1 MMYCSNCGAKIEE
14 GSKFCTNCGVPLSA
28 QKQPAMREAP
38 QKPSQPAMREAPQKP
53 SQPQIK
59 LELPNESQP
68 SQQAMKPH
76 LTLTN
81 DGAPA
86 DTKPAQSSSKIQLDI
101 DPPIVE
107 PPFDVGIK
115 PENAGI
121 SHAAAQQPRQ
131 TGAAVGGAATTQI
144 PRDAAA
150 TYAAAANTQAQPDAA
165 QMYADSHR
173 SQAADSKA
181 ATPRD
186 GRGKYILKR
195 LLFFGIALVIAIA
208 SAFLLR
214 IAFPRIGGDYSRG
227 MDRVL
232 GGLGATAFILIA
244 SLIIAFIIGMLAGLA
259 KGHTG
264 KNVVRVISVI
274 LRAFVPMSLGY
285 ILIETFAVQTRLL
298 PVRSNDMIGMILPM
312 LSMILPLAGFLMN
325 AAVSNGHRTTFAGGI
340 GAVAAWIAD
349 HIVIIVLFEVIVEW
363 MFMVP
368 GLGYLTQRSIMNLD
382 VSTLFAGVLAL
393 MILILLLKLINDIIA
408 SLAAGGD
415 PTEQVFGVRFKVSGQ
430 AGATAGQ
437 SGTSAVAGARGQ
449 IKKDKSGKVL
459 LIIGIICA
467 GLVVAGA
474 IAMAFTS
481 THTPEEIDINGAF
494 LAPGQRGHILGTDGM
509 GRDIYALLASGV
521 FYTILGAF
529 VNTIIAIILGV
540 GFGLLAGFLR
550 GAGAEVFK
558 AIRYIFGFGA
568 PLAIMIFILL
578 IIRGSIIPAMGLVGL
593 YGWGGIADRL
603 AGAIKAKKAHPGEKT
618 SLILPVLEQVVH
630 TFCIAVI
637 GITVMGM
644 SGLLSYFPH
653 MQTLGT
659 LLASSQEY
667 LVSYPFLA
675 VAPAFA
681 LTIILAAFFL
691 MHAGLSARERYLK

>member
-14 GSKFCTNCGVPLSA
+14 GSKFCTNCGVSLSA
-28 QKQPAMREAP
+28 QK
-38 QKPSQPAMREAPQKP
+38 QPAMREAPQKP

-86 DTKPAQSSSKIQLDI
+86 NTQPAQPASNIQLDI

-131 TGAAVGGAATTQI
+131 TGAAA
-144 PRDAAA
+144 
-150 TYAAAANTQAQPDAA
+150 YAAGASTQATAASNTQAQPDAA

-173 SQAADSKA
+173 SQAAVSKA

-312 LSMILPLAGFLMN
+312 LTMILPLAGFLMN

-368 GLGYLTQRSIMNLD
+368 GLGYLTQRSIMNMD
-382 VSTLFAGVLAL
+382 VSTLFTGVLAL

-415 PTEQVFGVRFKVSGQ
+415 PTEQVFGVRFKVSSQ
-430 AGATAGQ
+430 AGANAGQ
-437 SGTSAVAGARGQ
+437 SGTSAFAGARGQ

-459 LIIGIICA
+459 LIVGIICA
-467 GLVVAGA
+467 GVVVAGA

-481 THTPEEIDINGAF
+481 THTPEQMDINGAF

-521 FYTILGAF
+521 FYTILGAL

-578 IIRGSIIPAMGLVGL
+578 IIRGSIIPAMVLVGL

-630 TFCIAVI
+630 TFCIAII

-691 MHAGLSARERYLK
+691 LHAGLSARERYLK

>member
-1 MMYCSNCGAKIEE
+1 
-14 GSKFCTNCGVPLSA
+14 
-28 QKQPAMREAP
+28 
-38 QKPSQPAMREAPQKP
+38 
-53 SQPQIK
+53 
-59 LELPNESQP
+59 
-68 SQQAMKPH
+68 
-76 LTLTN
+76 
-81 DGAPA
+81 
-86 DTKPAQSSSKIQLDI
+86 
-101 DPPIVE
+101 
-107 PPFDVGIK
+107 
-115 PENAGI
+115 
-121 SHAAAQQPRQ
+121 
-131 TGAAVGGAATTQI
+131 
-144 PRDAAA
+144 
-150 TYAAAANTQAQPDAA
+150 
-165 QMYADSHR
+165 MYADSHR
-173 SQAADSKA
+173 SQAAASKA
-181 ATPRD
+181 TTPRD

-244 SLIIAFIIGMLAGLA
+244 SLIVAFIIGMLAGLA

-298 PVRSNDMIGMILPM
+298 PVRSNNMIGMILPM

-368 GLGYLTQRSIMNLD
+368 GLGYLTQRSIVNMD
-382 VSTLFAGVLAL
+382 VSTLFTGVLAL

-415 PTEQVFGVRFKVSGQ
+415 PTEQVFGVRFKVSSQ

-521 FYTILGAF
+521 FYTILGTF

-653 MQTLGT
+653 MQTLGS

>member
-59 LELPNESQP
+59 LELPNEPQP

-86 DTKPAQSSSKIQLDI
+86 DTKQEQSSSKIQLDI

-131 TGAAVGGAATTQI
+131 TGAAAYAAGASTQAT
-144 PRDAAA
+144 
-150 TYAAAANTQAQPDAA
+150 AAANTQAQPDAA

-173 SQAADSKA
+173 SQAAASKA
-181 ATPRD
+181 TTPRD

-232 GGLGATAFILIA
+232 EGLGATAFILIA
-244 SLIIAFIIGMLAGLA
+244 SLIVAFIIGMLAGLA

-298 PVRSNDMIGMILPM
+298 PVRSNDMIGMILPL

-368 GLGYLTQRSIMNLD
+368 GLGYLTQRSIMNMD

-415 PTEQVFGVRFKVSGQ
+415 PTEQVFGVRFKVSSQ

-481 THTPEEIDINGAF
+481 THTPEQMDINGAF

-521 FYTILGAF
+521 FYTILGAL

-691 MHAGLSARERYLK
+691 LHAGLSARERYLK

>member
-14 GSKFCTNCGVPLSA
+14 GSKFCTNCGVSLSA
-28 QKQPAMREAP
+28 QKQPAMH
-38 QKPSQPAMREAPQKP
+38 EAPQKP

-59 LELPNESQP
+59 LELPSESQP
-68 SQQAMKPH
+68 SQ
-76 LTLTN
+76 
-81 DGAPA
+81 PA
-86 DTKPAQSSSKIQLDI
+86 SNIQLDI

-115 PENAGI
+115 PEA
-121 SHAAAQQPRQ
+121 
-131 TGAAVGGAATTQI
+131 
-144 PRDAAA
+144 
-150 TYAAAANTQAQPDAA
+150 PDAA

-173 SQAADSKA
+173 SQAAASKA

-195 LLFFGIALVIAIA
+195 LLFFGIALVSAIA

-227 MDRVL
+227 MDRVQ

-312 LSMILPLAGFLMN
+312 LTMILPLAGFLMN

-368 GLGYLTQRSIMNLD
+368 GLGYLTQRSIMNMD
-382 VSTLFAGVLAL
+382 VSTLFSGVLAL

-415 PTEQVFGVRFKVSGQ
+415 PTEQVFGVRFKVSSQ
-430 AGATAGQ
+430 AGVTAGQ
-437 SGTSAVAGARGQ
+437 SGTSAFAGARGQ

-459 LIIGIICA
+459 LIVGIICA
-467 GLVVAGA
+467 GVVVAGA

-481 THTPEEIDINGAF
+481 THTPEQMDINGAF

-521 FYTILGAF
+521 FYTILGAL

-550 GAGAEVFK
+550 GGGAEVFK

-578 IIRGSIIPAMGLVGL
+578 IIRGSIIPAMVLVGL

-630 TFCIAVI
+630 TFCIAII

-691 MHAGLSARERYLK
+691 LHAGLSARERYLK

>member
-1 MMYCSNCGAKIEE
+1 
-14 GSKFCTNCGVPLSA
+14 
-28 QKQPAMREAP
+28 
-38 QKPSQPAMREAPQKP
+38 
-53 SQPQIK
+53 
-59 LELPNESQP
+59 
-68 SQQAMKPH
+68 
-76 LTLTN
+76 
-81 DGAPA
+81 
-86 DTKPAQSSSKIQLDI
+86 
-101 DPPIVE
+101 
-107 PPFDVGIK
+107 
-115 PENAGI
+115 
-121 SHAAAQQPRQ
+121 
-131 TGAAVGGAATTQI
+131 
-144 PRDAAA
+144 
-150 TYAAAANTQAQPDAA
+150 
-165 QMYADSHR
+165 MYADSHR
-173 SQAADSKA
+173 SQAAASKA

-312 LSMILPLAGFLMN
+312 LTMILPLAGFLMN

-368 GLGYLTQRSIMNLD
+368 GLGYLTQRSIMNMD
-382 VSTLFAGVLAL
+382 VSTLFSGVLAL

-408 SLAAGGD
+408 SLASGGD
-415 PTEQVFGVRFKVSGQ
+415 PTEQVFGVRFKVSSQAGVVSSQ
-430 AGATAGQ
+430 AGANAGQ
-437 SGTSAVAGARGQ
+437 SGTSAFAGARGQ

-467 GLVVAGA
+467 GVVVAGA

-481 THTPEEIDINGAF
+481 THTPDQIDINGAF

-550 GAGAEVFK
+550 GGGAEVFK

-578 IIRGSIIPAMGLVGL
+578 IIRGSIIPAMVLVGL

-637 GITVMGM
+637 GIVIMGM

-691 MHAGLSARERYLK
+691 LHAGLSARERYLK

>member
-28 QKQPAMREAP
+28 QKQPAMHEAP
-38 QKPSQPAMREAPQKP
+38 QKPSQPAMHEAPQKP

-68 SQQAMKPH
+68 SQ
-76 LTLTN
+76 
-81 DGAPA
+81 PA
-86 DTKPAQSSSKIQLDI
+86 SNIQLDI

-115 PENAGI
+115 PE
-121 SHAAAQQPRQ
+121 
-131 TGAAVGGAATTQI
+131 TT
-144 PRDAAA
+144 
-150 TYAAAANTQAQPDAA
+150 DAA

-173 SQAADSKA
+173 SQAAGSKA

-312 LSMILPLAGFLMN
+312 LTMILPLAGFLMN

-368 GLGYLTQRSIMNLD
+368 GLGYLTQRSIMNMD
-382 VSTLFAGVLAL
+382 VSTLFTGVLAL

-415 PTEQVFGVRFKVSGQ
+415 PTEQVFGVRFKVSSQAGVVSSQ
-430 AGATAGQ
+430 AGANAGQ
-437 SGTSAVAGARGQ
+437 SGTSAFAGARGQ

-467 GLVVAGA
+467 GVV
-474 IAMAFTS
+474 
-481 THTPEEIDINGAF
+481 IN
-494 LAPGQRGHILGTDGM
+494 
-509 GRDIYALLASGV
+509 
-521 FYTILGAF
+521 
-529 VNTIIAIILGV
+529 
-540 GFGLLAGFLR
+540 
-550 GAGAEVFK
+550 
-558 AIRYIFGFGA
+558 
-568 PLAIMIFILL
+568 
-578 IIRGSIIPAMGLVGL
+578 PA
-593 YGWGGIADRL
+593 R
-603 AGAIKAKKAHPGEKT
+603 
-618 SLILPVLEQVVH
+618 
-630 TFCIAVI
+630 CC
-637 GITVMGM
+637 
-644 SGLLSYFPH
+644 
-653 MQTLGT
+653 
-659 LLASSQEY
+659 
-667 LVSYPFLA
+667 
-675 VAPAFA
+675 
-681 LTIILAAFFL
+681 
-691 MHAGLSARERYLK
+691 

>member
-1 MMYCSNCGAKIEE
+1 
-14 GSKFCTNCGVPLSA
+14 
-28 QKQPAMREAP
+28 
-38 QKPSQPAMREAPQKP
+38 
-53 SQPQIK
+53 
-59 LELPNESQP
+59 
-68 SQQAMKPH
+68 
-76 LTLTN
+76 
-81 DGAPA
+81 
-86 DTKPAQSSSKIQLDI
+86 
-101 DPPIVE
+101 
-107 PPFDVGIK
+107 
-115 PENAGI
+115 
-121 SHAAAQQPRQ
+121 
-131 TGAAVGGAATTQI
+131 
-144 PRDAAA
+144 
-150 TYAAAANTQAQPDAA
+150 
-165 QMYADSHR
+165 MYADSHR
-173 SQAADSKA
+173 SQAAASKA
-181 ATPRD
+181 TTPRD

-244 SLIIAFIIGMLAGLA
+244 SLIVAFIIGMLAGLA

-285 ILIETFAVQTRLL
+285 ILIETFAVQTSLL
-298 PVRSNDMIGMILPM
+298 PVRSNDMIGMILPL

-325 AAVSNGHRTTFAGGI
+325 AAVSNGHRTTFASGI

-368 GLGYLTQRSIMNLD
+368 GLGYLTQRSIVNMD
-382 VSTLFAGVLAL
+382 VSTLFTGVLAL

-415 PTEQVFGVRFKVSGQ
+415 PTEQVFGVRFKVSSQ

-467 GLVVAGA
+467 GVVVAGA

-578 IIRGSIIPAMGLVGL
+578 IIRGSIIPAMVLVGL

-644 SGLLSYFPH
+644 SGLLSYFPY
-653 MQTLGT
+653 MQTLGS

>member
-1 MMYCSNCGAKIEE
+1 
-14 GSKFCTNCGVPLSA
+14 
-28 QKQPAMREAP
+28 
-38 QKPSQPAMREAPQKP
+38 
-53 SQPQIK
+53 
-59 LELPNESQP
+59 
-68 SQQAMKPH
+68 
-76 LTLTN
+76 
-81 DGAPA
+81 
-86 DTKPAQSSSKIQLDI
+86 
-101 DPPIVE
+101 
-107 PPFDVGIK
+107 
-115 PENAGI
+115 
-121 SHAAAQQPRQ
+121 
-131 TGAAVGGAATTQI
+131 
-144 PRDAAA
+144 
-150 TYAAAANTQAQPDAA
+150 
-165 QMYADSHR
+165 
-173 SQAADSKA
+173 
-181 ATPRD
+181 
-186 GRGKYILKR
+186 
-195 LLFFGIALVIAIA
+195 
-208 SAFLLR
+208 
-214 IAFPRIGGDYSRG
+214 
-227 MDRVL
+227 
-232 GGLGATAFILIA
+232 
-244 SLIIAFIIGMLAGLA
+244 
-259 KGHTG
+259 
-264 KNVVRVISVI
+264 
-274 LRAFVPMSLGY
+274 
-285 ILIETFAVQTRLL
+285 
-298 PVRSNDMIGMILPM
+298 
-312 LSMILPLAGFLMN
+312 MN
-325 AAVSNGHRTTFAGGI
+325 
-340 GAVAAWIAD
+340 
-349 HIVIIVLFEVIVEW
+349 
-363 MFMVP
+363 M
-368 GLGYLTQRSIMNLD
+368 D
-382 VSTLFAGVLAL
+382 VSTLFTGVLAL

-481 THTPEEIDINGAF
+481 THTPEQMDINGAF

-521 FYTILGAF
+521 FYTILGAL

-578 IIRGSIIPAMGLVGL
+578 IIRGSIIPAMVLVGL

-691 MHAGLSARERYLK
+691 LHAGLSARERYLK

>member
-1 MMYCSNCGAKIEE
+1 MYCSNCGAKIED
-14 GSKFCTNCGVPLSA
+14 GARFCTNCGVPLSFGA
-28 QKQPAMREAP
+28 LPKASLSAPKQPSMREASEIS
-38 QKPSQPAMREAPQKP
+38 QKPAPSQIKYEQPAQ
-53 SQPQIK
+53 SQIK
-59 LELPNESQP
+59 LELPNESPAPQP
-68 SQQAMKPH
+68 
-76 LTLTN
+76 
-81 DGAPA
+81 
-86 DTKPAQSSSKIQLDI
+86 SSKIQLNI

-115 PENAGI
+115 PEGASSGTPQQQMQMGTPQQQMQTGMAASGAANMQSPRGQ
-121 SHAAAQQPRQ
+121 AAANTP
-131 TGAAVGGAATTQI
+131 T
-144 PRDAAA
+144 PPDAAA
-150 TYAAAANTQAQPDAA
+150 AYAAAAAARAQTAG
-165 QMYADSHR
+165 
-173 SQAADSKA
+173 KA
-181 ATPRD
+181 ATQRD

-214 IAFPRIGGDYSRG
+214 IAFSRIGGDYSRG
-227 MDRVL
+227 MVRVL
-232 GGLGATAFILIA
+232 EGLGATAFILIA

-285 ILIETFAVQTRLL
+285 ILIEAFSVQSGLL
-298 PVRSNDMIGMILPM
+298 PMRSNDMIGMILPL

-368 GLGYLTQRSIMNLD
+368 GLGYLTQRSIVNMD
-382 VSTLFAGVLAL
+382 VSTLFTGVLAL

-415 PTEQVFGVRFKVSGQ
+415 PTEQVFGARGQ
-430 AGATAGQ
+430 AAAAGGASTFA
-437 SGTSAVAGARGQ
+437 AGQ

-467 GLVVAGA
+467 GLVIA
-474 IAMAFTS
+474 IAILMAFTS
-481 THTPEEIDINGAF
+481 AYAPEEIDINGTF
-494 LAPGQRGHILGTDGM
+494 LAPGQGDHILGTDQM

-521 FYTILGAF
+521 FYTILAALA
-529 VNTIIAIILGV
+529 NTIIAIILGV

-578 IIRGSIIPAMGLVGL
+578 SIRGTVIPAMFLVGL

-630 TFCIAVI
+630 TFCIAVM
-637 GITVMGM
+637 GITIMGM
-644 SGLLSYFPH
+644 SGLLSYTPH
-653 MQTLGT
+653 VQTLGT
-659 LLASSQEY
+659 LLSSSANY

-681 LTIILAAFFL
+681 LTIILAAFYL
-691 MHAGLSARERYLK
+691 LHAGLSARERYLK

>member
-1 MMYCSNCGAKIEE
+1 
-14 GSKFCTNCGVPLSA
+14 
-28 QKQPAMREAP
+28 
-38 QKPSQPAMREAPQKP
+38 
-53 SQPQIK
+53 
-59 LELPNESQP
+59 
-68 SQQAMKPH
+68 
-76 LTLTN
+76 
-81 DGAPA
+81 
-86 DTKPAQSSSKIQLDI
+86 
-101 DPPIVE
+101 
-107 PPFDVGIK
+107 
-115 PENAGI
+115 
-121 SHAAAQQPRQ
+121 
-131 TGAAVGGAATTQI
+131 
-144 PRDAAA
+144 
-150 TYAAAANTQAQPDAA
+150 
-165 QMYADSHR
+165 MYADSHR
-173 SQAADSKA
+173 SQAAASKA

-208 SAFLLR
+208 SAFLMR
-214 IAFPRIGGDYSRG
+214 IAFPRIGGDYSRAMG
-227 MDRVL
+227 RVL
-232 GGLGATAFILIA
+232 EGLGATAFILIA

-312 LSMILPLAGFLMN
+312 LTMILPLAGFLMN

-368 GLGYLTQRSIMNLD
+368 GLGYLTQRSIMNMD
-382 VSTLFAGVLAL
+382 VSTLFSGVLAL

-415 PTEQVFGVRFKVSGQ
+415 PTEQVFGVRFKVSSQ

-437 SGTSAVAGARGQ
+437 SGTSALAGARGQ

-467 GLVVAGA
+467 GVVVAGA

-481 THTPEEIDINGAF
+481 THTPEQMDINGAF

-521 FYTILGAF
+521 FYTILGAL

-550 GAGAEVFK
+550 GGGAEVFK

-578 IIRGSIIPAMGLVGL
+578 IIRGSIIPAMVLVGL

-637 GITVMGM
+637 GITIMGM

-691 MHAGLSARERYLK
+691 LHAGLSARERYLK

>member
-1 MMYCSNCGAKIEE
+1 MMYCINCGAKIEE

-38 QKPSQPAMREAPQKP
+38 QKPSQPAMHEAPQKP

-68 SQQAMKPH
+68 SQPAMKPH

-86 DTKPAQSSSKIQLDI
+86 DTKPSQPSSNIQLDI

-131 TGAAVGGAATTQI
+131 TGAAAYAAGASTQAT
-144 PRDAAA
+144 
-150 TYAAAANTQAQPDAA
+150 AAANTQAQPDAA
-165 QMYADSHR
+165 QMYADGHR
-173 SQAADSKA
+173 SQAAASKA

-312 LSMILPLAGFLMN
+312 LTMILPLAGFLMN

-368 GLGYLTQRSIMNLD
+368 GLGYLTQRSIMNMD
-382 VSTLFAGVLAL
+382 VSTLFSGVLAL

-415 PTEQVFGVRFKVSGQ
+415 PTEQVFGVRFKVSSQ

-467 GLVVAGA
+467 GVVVAGA

-521 FYTILGAF
+521 FYTILGAL

-637 GITVMGM
+637 GITIMGM

-691 MHAGLSARERYLK
+691 LHAGLSARERYLK

>member
-1 MMYCSNCGAKIEE
+1 
-14 GSKFCTNCGVPLSA
+14 
-28 QKQPAMREAP
+28 
-38 QKPSQPAMREAPQKP
+38 
-53 SQPQIK
+53 
-59 LELPNESQP
+59 
-68 SQQAMKPH
+68 
-76 LTLTN
+76 
-81 DGAPA
+81 
-86 DTKPAQSSSKIQLDI
+86 
-101 DPPIVE
+101 
-107 PPFDVGIK
+107 
-115 PENAGI
+115 
-121 SHAAAQQPRQ
+121 
-131 TGAAVGGAATTQI
+131 
-144 PRDAAA
+144 
-150 TYAAAANTQAQPDAA
+150 
-165 QMYADSHR
+165 MYADSHR
-173 SQAADSKA
+173 SQAAASKA
-181 ATPRD
+181 TTPRD

-244 SLIIAFIIGMLAGLA
+244 SLIVAFIIGMLAGLA

-298 PVRSNDMIGMILPM
+298 PVRSNDMIGMILPL
-312 LSMILPLAGFLMN
+312 LSMILPLAGFLMS

-368 GLGYLTQRSIMNLD
+368 GLGYLTQRSIMNMD
-382 VSTLFAGVLAL
+382 VSTLFTGVLAL

-415 PTEQVFGVRFKVSGQ
+415 PTEQVFGVRFKVSSQ

-644 SGLLSYFPH
+644 SGLLSYFPY

-691 MHAGLSARERYLK
+691 LHAGLSARERYLK

>member
-1 MMYCSNCGAKIEE
+1 MDKLLGGTMMYCSNCGAKIEE
-14 GSKFCTNCGVPLSA
+14 GSKFCTNCGVQLSA
-28 QKQPAMREAP
+28 QKQP
-38 QKPSQPAMREAPQKP
+38 
-53 SQPQIK
+53 
-59 LELPNESQP
+59 
-68 SQQAMKPH
+68 AMKPH

-86 DTKPAQSSSKIQLDI
+86 ETKPSQPSSKIQLDI

-131 TGAAVGGAATTQI
+131 TGAAAYAAGASTQAT
-144 PRDAAA
+144 
-150 TYAAAANTQAQPDAA
+150 AAANTQAQPDAA

-173 SQAADSKA
+173 SQAAASKA
-181 ATPRD
+181 TTPRD

-244 SLIIAFIIGMLAGLA
+244 SLIVAFIIGMLAGLA

-298 PVRSNDMIGMILPM
+298 PVRSNNMIGMILPM

-368 GLGYLTQRSIMNLD
+368 GLGYLTQRSIMNMD
-382 VSTLFAGVLAL
+382 VSTLFTGVLAL

-408 SLAAGGD
+408 SLVAGGD
-415 PTEQVFGVRFKVSGQ
+415 PTEQVFGVRFKVSSQ

-494 LAPGQRGHILGTDGM
+494 LAPGQRGHVLGTDGM

-637 GITVMGM
+637 GITIMGM
-644 SGLLSYFPH
+644 SGLLSYFPY

>member
-14 GSKFCTNCGVPLSA
+14 GSKFCTNCGVQLSA
-28 QKQPAMREAP
+28 QKQPVMKPHLTLTNDGAP
-38 QKPSQPAMREAPQKP
+38 AETKPSQPAMREASQKP
-53 SQPQIK
+53 AQPQIK

-68 SQQAMKPH
+68 E
-76 LTLTN
+76 
-81 DGAPA
+81 
-86 DTKPAQSSSKIQLDI
+86 QSSSKIQLDI

-107 PPFDVGIK
+107 PPFDVGIT

-121 SHAAAQQPRQ
+121 SHAAAQQSRQ
-131 TGAAVGGAATTQI
+131 TGAAAGGAANTQM

-150 TYAAAANTQAQPDAA
+150 AYAAGASTQATAAANTQAQPDAA

-173 SQAADSKA
+173 SQAAASKA
-181 ATPRD
+181 TTPRD

-227 MDRVL
+227 MGRVL
-232 GGLGATAFILIA
+232 EGLGATAFILIA
-244 SLIIAFIIGMLAGLA
+244 SLIVAFIIGMLAGLA

-298 PVRSNDMIGMILPM
+298 PVRSNDMIGMILPL

-368 GLGYLTQRSIMNLD
+368 GLGYLTQRSIMNMD
-382 VSTLFAGVLAL
+382 VSTLFTGVLAL

-415 PTEQVFGVRFKVSGQ
+415 PTEQVFGVRFKVSSQ

-644 SGLLSYFPH
+644 SGLLSYFPY
-653 MQTLGT
+653 MQTLGS

>member
-1 MMYCSNCGAKIEE
+1 
-14 GSKFCTNCGVPLSA
+14 
-28 QKQPAMREAP
+28 
-38 QKPSQPAMREAPQKP
+38 
-53 SQPQIK
+53 
-59 LELPNESQP
+59 
-68 SQQAMKPH
+68 
-76 LTLTN
+76 
-81 DGAPA
+81 
-86 DTKPAQSSSKIQLDI
+86 
-101 DPPIVE
+101 
-107 PPFDVGIK
+107 
-115 PENAGI
+115 
-121 SHAAAQQPRQ
+121 
-131 TGAAVGGAATTQI
+131 
-144 PRDAAA
+144 
-150 TYAAAANTQAQPDAA
+150 
-165 QMYADSHR
+165 MYADSHR
-173 SQAADSKA
+173 SQAAVSKA

-214 IAFPRIGGDYSRG
+214 IAFPRIGGDYSRAMG
-227 MDRVL
+227 RVL

-368 GLGYLTQRSIMNLD
+368 GLGYLTQRSIMNMD
-382 VSTLFAGVLAL
+382 VSTLFSGVLAL

-415 PTEQVFGVRFKVSGQ
+415 PTEQVFGVRFKVSSQ
-430 AGATAGQ
+430 AGVTAGQ
-437 SGTSAVAGARGQ
+437 SGTSAFAGARGQ
-449 IKKDKSGKVL
+449 IKKDKSGKML

-467 GLVVAGA
+467 GVVVAGA

-481 THTPEEIDINGAF
+481 THTPEQMDINGAF

-521 FYTILGAF
+521 FYTILGAL

-578 IIRGSIIPAMGLVGL
+578 IIRGSIIPAMVLVGL

-637 GITVMGM
+637 GITIMGM

-691 MHAGLSARERYLK
+691 LHAGLSARERYLK

>member
-86 DTKPAQSSSKIQLDI
+86 DTQPSQPASNIQLDI

-121 SHAAAQQPRQ
+121 SHGAAQQPRQ
-131 TGAAVGGAATTQI
+131 TGAAAYAAGASTQAT
-144 PRDAAA
+144 
-150 TYAAAANTQAQPDAA
+150 AAANTQAQPDAA

-173 SQAADSKA
+173 SQAAVSKA

-368 GLGYLTQRSIMNLD
+368 GLGYLTQRSIMNMD
-382 VSTLFAGVLAL
+382 VSTLFSGVLAL

-415 PTEQVFGVRFKVSGQ
+415 PTEQIF
-430 AGATAGQ
+430 
-437 SGTSAVAGARGQ
+437 GARGQ

-459 LIIGIICA
+459 LIVGIICA
-467 GLVVAGA
+467 GVVVAGA

-521 FYTILGAF
+521 FYTILGAL

-550 GAGAEVFK
+550 GGGAEVFK

-578 IIRGSIIPAMGLVGL
+578 IIRGSIIPAMVLVGL

-630 TFCIAVI
+630 TFCIAII
-637 GITVMGM
+637 GNTIMGM

>member
-1 MMYCSNCGAKIEE
+1 MSIEVPKIDVN
-14 GSKFCTNCGVPLSA
+14 SLIDRLVS
-28 QKQPAMREAP
+28 
-38 QKPSQPAMREAPQKP
+38 S
-53 SQPQIK
+53 
-59 LELPNESQP
+59 
-68 SQQAMKPH
+68 
-76 LTLTN
+76 N
-81 DGAPA
+81 DGPY
-86 DTKPAQSSSKIQLDI
+86 DI
-101 DPPIVE
+101 
-107 PPFDVGIK
+107 G
-115 PENAGI
+115 
-121 SHAAAQQPRQ
+121 
-131 TGAAVGGAATTQI
+131 
-144 PRDAAA
+144 
-150 TYAAAANTQAQPDAA
+150 PDAA

-173 SQAADSKA
+173 SQAAASKA

-227 MDRVL
+227 MGRVL

-244 SLIIAFIIGMLAGLA
+244 SLIVAFIIGMLAGLA

-264 KNVVRVISVI
+264 KNVVRVISMI

-298 PVRSNDMIGMILPM
+298 PVRSNDMIGMILPL

-368 GLGYLTQRSIMNLD
+368 GLGYLTQRSIVNMD
-382 VSTLFAGVLAL
+382 VSTLFTGVLAL

-415 PTEQVFGVRFKVSGQ
+415 PTEQVFGVRFKVSSQ

-637 GITVMGM
+637 GFTIMGM
-644 SGLLSYFPH
+644 SGLLSYFPY
-653 MQTLGT
+653 MQTLGS

>member
-28 QKQPAMREAP
+28 QKQPAMH
-38 QKPSQPAMREAPQKP
+38 EAPQKP

-86 DTKPAQSSSKIQLDI
+86 NTQPEQSSKIELDI

-131 TGAAVGGAATTQI
+131 TGAAAYAAGASTQAT
-144 PRDAAA
+144 
-150 TYAAAANTQAQPDAA
+150 AAANTQAQPDAA

-173 SQAADSKA
+173 SQAAASKA
-181 ATPRD
+181 TTPRD

-227 MDRVL
+227 MGRVL
-232 GGLGATAFILIA
+232 EGLGATAFILIA
-244 SLIIAFIIGMLAGLA
+244 SLIVAFIIGMLAGLA

-368 GLGYLTQRSIMNLD
+368 GLGYLTQRSIMNMD
-382 VSTLFAGVLAL
+382 VSTLFSGVLAL

-415 PTEQVFGVRFKVSGQ
+415 PTEQVFGVRFKVSSQ
-430 AGATAGQ
+430 AGVTAGQ
-437 SGTSAVAGARGQ
+437 SGTSAFAGARGQ

-630 TFCIAVI
+630 TFCIAII

-691 MHAGLSARERYLK
+691 LHAGLSARERYLK

>member
-1 MMYCSNCGAKIEE
+1 
-14 GSKFCTNCGVPLSA
+14 
-28 QKQPAMREAP
+28 
-38 QKPSQPAMREAPQKP
+38 
-53 SQPQIK
+53 
-59 LELPNESQP
+59 
-68 SQQAMKPH
+68 
-76 LTLTN
+76 
-81 DGAPA
+81 
-86 DTKPAQSSSKIQLDI
+86 
-101 DPPIVE
+101 
-107 PPFDVGIK
+107 
-115 PENAGI
+115 
-121 SHAAAQQPRQ
+121 
-131 TGAAVGGAATTQI
+131 
-144 PRDAAA
+144 
-150 TYAAAANTQAQPDAA
+150 
-165 QMYADSHR
+165 MYADSHR
-173 SQAADSKA
+173 SQAAVNKA

-244 SLIIAFIIGMLAGLA
+244 SLIVAFIIGMLAGLA

-349 HIVIIVLFEVIVEW
+349 YIVIIVLFEVIVEW

-368 GLGYLTQRSIMNLD
+368 GLGYLTQRSIMNMD
-382 VSTLFAGVLAL
+382 VSTLFSGVLAL

-408 SLAAGGD
+408 SLASGGD
-415 PTEQVFGVRFKVSGQ
+415 PTEQVF
-430 AGATAGQ
+430 
-437 SGTSAVAGARGQ
+437 GARGQ

-459 LIIGIICA
+459 LIVGIICA
-467 GLVVAGA
+467 GVVVAGA

-481 THTPEEIDINGAF
+481 THTPEQMDINGAF

-521 FYTILGAF
+521 FYTILGAL

-550 GAGAEVFK
+550 GGGAEVFK

-578 IIRGSIIPAMGLVGL
+578 IIRGSIIPAMVLVGL

-630 TFCIAVI
+630 TFCIAII

-691 MHAGLSARERYLK
+691 LHAGLSARERYLK

>member
-28 QKQPAMREAP
+28 PKQPAMKPHLTLTNDGAPADTKPSQPAMREAP

-68 SQQAMKPH
+68 EQP
-76 LTLTN
+76 
-81 DGAPA
+81 
-86 DTKPAQSSSKIQLDI
+86 SSKIQLDI

-121 SHAAAQQPRQ
+121 SHAAVQQPRQ
-131 TGAAVGGAATTQI
+131 TGA
-144 PRDAAA
+144 
-150 TYAAAANTQAQPDAA
+150 DAA

-173 SQAADSKA
+173 NQAAASKTT
-181 ATPRD
+181 TPRD

-227 MDRVL
+227 MGRVL
-232 GGLGATAFILIA
+232 EGLGATAFILIA
-244 SLIIAFIIGMLAGLA
+244 SLIVAFIIGMLAGLA

-368 GLGYLTQRSIMNLD
+368 GLGYLTQRSIMNMD
-382 VSTLFAGVLAL
+382 VSTLFTGVLAL

-415 PTEQVFGVRFKVSGQ
+415 PTEQVFGARFKVSGQ
-430 AGATAGQ
+430 AGVVSGQAGAQTAGQ
-437 SGTSAVAGARGQ
+437 SGTSAFGARDQ
-449 IKKDKSGKVL
+449 IQKDKSGKVL

-521 FYTILGAF
+521 FYTILGAL

-550 GAGAEVFK
+550 GGGAEVFK

-568 PLAIMIFILL
+568 PLAIMIFILMN
-578 IIRGSIIPAMGLVGL
+578 IRGSIIPAMVLVGL

-637 GITVMGM
+637 GITIMGM

-653 MQTLGT
+653 MQTLGS

-681 LTIILAAFFL
+681 LTIILAAFYL
-691 MHAGLSARERYLK
+691 LHAGLSARERYLK